1 MDRPN
6 AWKGYT
12 EQDLEELERFAD
24 GYIDFISQ
32 CKTERAC
39 CDRAVEMAKEAGY
52 ISLEQARDQGRT
64 LVAGDRIYAV
74 NRGKNVILV
83 QLG

>member
-32 CKTERAC
+32 CKT
-39 CDRAVEMAKEAGY
+39 
-52 ISLEQARDQGRT
+52 
-64 LVAGDRIYAV
+64 
-74 NRGKNVILV
+74 
-83 QLG
+83 